1 MLGIFL
7 QVLDIEGCA
16 CNRVYNPVTLL
27 TLPHCQHEVT
37 EYKGLKNPK
46 PTTTK
51 TTRKSLPPPP
61 PAPSSMFW
69 FQQLGCVFCNITNFL
84 LAVVREKSFYIST
97 F

>member
-1 MLGIFL
+1 MTWSFKLDKIFFKRFMLGIFL

-61 PAPSSMFW
+61 PRPFLHVLVSAAGM
-69 FQQLGCVFCNITNFL
+69 CVL
-84 LAVVREKSFYIST
+84 
-97 F
+97 